1 MSKRKYRKQAEAAAR
16 VIFGVC
22 AFFAVLAVGA
32 IFLYMLVNG
41 IPAIRHLG
49 LKNILFGTVWK
60 PVAENPEYGI
70 LYIILTS
77 LLGTVLAALAGVP
90 IGVLTA
96 VYLAEV
102 AEPGRAVLVRDAVE
116 VLAGIPSVIY
126 GLLGV
131 YLLGPAMY
139 RLERKIFAGSRTHQ
153 FTGGANLLSAV
164 LVLAVMILPT
174 VIHVSESSIRGV
186 PREIREASM
195 ALGASRIQTIFR
207 SVLPSARPGI
217 VTAAVLGAR
226 FCVHKTE
233 GNFNNDIGVP
243 LTLLRLE
250 AQHEVCVVELGMD
263 HAGEID
269 NLARLVEP
277 DMALITNIGDAHI
290 ENLGSR
296 ENIFKAKC
304 EIFPHLKRDGLAV
317 LNGDDPLLASLEGTL
332 AQRTV
337 FVGEGEGLDYTAR
350 DLSSD
355 GAGHLFCRVKTP
367 RSQFEANIP
376 ALGSHMIYPTL
387 MAAAVAE
394 ALGMAPDE
402 IIRGIGAF
410 LPTKMRM
417 NIVRCKGDIVILN
430 DAYNANPQSMR
441 RAGGRPGPPEGGGGG
456 RYEGAGPRLRAV
468 PPGGGGLLR
477 PVRGGPAHRHW
488 GAGPVHGRGRPGGGA
503 GPGGLLPHPGRGQKR
518 PVPGGAGG
526 GHYPGKGVPVHGV

>member
-1 MSKRKYRKQAEAAAR
+1 MQALTLRQLLEA
-16 VIFGVC
+16 
-22 AFFAVLAVGA
+22 
-32 IFLYMLVNG
+32 VNG
-41 IPAIRHLG
+41 
-49 LKNILFGTVWK
+49 T
-60 PVAENPEYGI
+60 
-70 LYIILTS
+70 
-77 LLGTVLAALAGVP
+77 LLGDFDDLDAQAVQVSTDSRNITPGCLFIPLEGERFDGHSFIQAALEAGAAGCLP
-90 IGVLTA
+90 A
-96 VYLAEV
+96 RARESYL
-102 AEPGRAVLVRDAVE
+102 PGRFYIKVRSTQRALWELARYYKKLFPIPFIAVT
-116 VLAGIPSVIY
+116 GSV
-126 GLLGV
+126 GKTTTKD
-131 YLLGPAMY
+131 M
-139 RLERKIFAGSRTHQ
+139 
-153 FTGGANLLSAV
+153 
-164 LVLAVMILPT
+164 
-174 VIHVSESSIRGV
+174 
-186 PREIREASM
+186 
-195 ALGASRIQTIFR
+195 
-207 SVLPSARPGI
+207 
-217 VTAAVLGAR
+217 TAAVLGAR

-441 RAGGRPGPPEGGGGG
+441 AAAAVLGDAQGRRKVAVVGDMKELGPGSEQFHRAVGGYFAQSGADRLIAIGELARFMAEGAQEAGLAQADYFPTLDAARNALSREVRAGVTILVKASRSMAFEKIVDF
-456 RYEGAGPRLRAV
+456 LLTNV
-468 PPGGGGLLR
+468 P
-477 PVRGGPAHRHW
+477 
-488 GAGPVHGRGRPGGGA
+488 
-503 GPGGLLPHPGRGQKR
+503 Q
-518 PVPGGAGG
+518 
-526 GHYPGKGVPVHGV
+526 

>member
-1 MSKRKYRKQAEAAAR
+1 MQALTLRQLLEA
-16 VIFGVC
+16 
-22 AFFAVLAVGA
+22 
-32 IFLYMLVNG
+32 VNG
-41 IPAIRHLG
+41 
-49 LKNILFGTVWK
+49 T
-60 PVAENPEYGI
+60 
-70 LYIILTS
+70 
-77 LLGTVLAALAGVP
+77 LLGDFDDLDAQAVQVSTDSRNITPGCLFIPLEGERFDGHSFIQAALEAGAA
-90 IGVLTA
+90 GCLTA
-96 VYLAEV
+96 RERESYL
-102 AEPGRAVLVRDAVE
+102 PGRFYIKVRSTQRALWELARYYKKLFPIPFIAVT
-116 VLAGIPSVIY
+116 GSV
-126 GLLGV
+126 GKTTTKD
-131 YLLGPAMY
+131 M
-139 RLERKIFAGSRTHQ
+139 
-153 FTGGANLLSAV
+153 
-164 LVLAVMILPT
+164 
-174 VIHVSESSIRGV
+174 
-186 PREIREASM
+186 
-195 ALGASRIQTIFR
+195 
-207 SVLPSARPGI
+207 
-217 VTAAVLGAR
+217 TAAVLGAR

-441 RAGGRPGPPEGGGGG
+441 AAAAVLGDAQGRRKVAVVGDMKELGPGSEQFHRAAGGYFAQSGADRLIAIGELARFMAEGAQEAGLDQADYFPTLDAARNALSREVRAGVTILVKASRSMAFEKIVDF
-456 RYEGAGPRLRAV
+456 LLTNV
-468 PPGGGGLLR
+468 P
-477 PVRGGPAHRHW
+477 
-488 GAGPVHGRGRPGGGA
+488 
-503 GPGGLLPHPGRGQKR
+503 Q
-518 PVPGGAGG
+518 
-526 GHYPGKGVPVHGV
+526 

>member
-1 MSKRKYRKQAEAAAR
+1 MQALTLRQLLEA
-16 VIFGVC
+16 
-22 AFFAVLAVGA
+22 
-32 IFLYMLVNG
+32 VNG
-41 IPAIRHLG
+41 
-49 LKNILFGTVWK
+49 T
-60 PVAENPEYGI
+60 
-70 LYIILTS
+70 
-77 LLGTVLAALAGVP
+77 LLGDFDDLDAQAVQVSTDSRNITPGCLFIPLEGERFDGHSFIQAALEAGAA
-90 IGVLTA
+90 GCLTA
-96 VYLAEV
+96 RERESYL
-102 AEPGRAVLVRDAVE
+102 PGRFYIKVRSTQRALWELARYYKKLFPIPFIAVT
-116 VLAGIPSVIY
+116 GSV
-126 GLLGV
+126 GKTTTKD
-131 YLLGPAMY
+131 M
-139 RLERKIFAGSRTHQ
+139 
-153 FTGGANLLSAV
+153 
-164 LVLAVMILPT
+164 
-174 VIHVSESSIRGV
+174 
-186 PREIREASM
+186 
-195 ALGASRIQTIFR
+195 
-207 SVLPSARPGI
+207 
-217 VTAAVLGAR
+217 TAAVLGAR

-441 RAGGRPGPPEGGGGG
+441 AAAAVLGDAQGRRKVAVVGDMKELGPGSEQFHRAVGGYFAQAGADRLIAVGDLARFMAEGAKAAGLSQSDYFSTLDAAKNALSRELRAGATILVKASRSMAFEKIVD
-456 RYEGAGPRLRAV
+456 YLLANV
-468 PPGGGGLLR
+468 P
-477 PVRGGPAHRHW
+477 
-488 GAGPVHGRGRPGGGA
+488 
-503 GPGGLLPHPGRGQKR
+503 Q
-518 PVPGGAGG
+518 
-526 GHYPGKGVPVHGV
+526 

>member
-1 MSKRKYRKQAEAAAR
+1 MEALTLRQLLEA
-16 VIFGVC
+16 
-22 AFFAVLAVGA
+22 
-32 IFLYMLVNG
+32 VNG
-41 IPAIRHLG
+41 
-49 LKNILFGTVWK
+49 T
-60 PVAENPEYGI
+60 
-70 LYIILTS
+70 
-77 LLGTVLAALAGVP
+77 LLGDFDDLDAQAVQVSTDSRNITPGCLFIPLEGERFDGHSFINSALEAGAAGC
-90 IGVLTA
+90 LTA
-96 VYLAEV
+96 RERESYL
-102 AEPGRAVLVRDAVE
+102 PGKFYIKVRSTQRALWELARYYKKLFPIPFIAVT
-116 VLAGIPSVIY
+116 GSV
-126 GLLGV
+126 GKTTTKD
-131 YLLGPAMY
+131 M
-139 RLERKIFAGSRTHQ
+139 
-153 FTGGANLLSAV
+153 
-164 LVLAVMILPT
+164 
-174 VIHVSESSIRGV
+174 
-186 PREIREASM
+186 
-195 ALGASRIQTIFR
+195 
-207 SVLPSARPGI
+207 
-217 VTAAVLGAR
+217 TAAVLGAR

-387 MAAAVAE
+387 MAAAAAE

-402 IIRGIGAF
+402 IVRGIGAF

-417 NIVRCKGDIVILN
+417 NILRCKGDIVILN

-441 RAGGRPGPPEGGGGG
+441 AAAAVLGDAQGRRKVAVVGDMKELGPGSEQFHRAVGGYFAQAGTDRLIAVGDLARFMAEGARDAGLGQADWFPTLDAARNALSREVRAGVTILVKASRSMAFEKIVD
-456 RYEGAGPRLRAV
+456 YLLANV
-468 PPGGGGLLR
+468 P
-477 PVRGGPAHRHW
+477 
-488 GAGPVHGRGRPGGGA
+488 
-503 GPGGLLPHPGRGQKR
+503 Q
-518 PVPGGAGG
+518 
-526 GHYPGKGVPVHGV
+526 

>member
-1 MSKRKYRKQAEAAAR
+1 MQALTLRQLLEA
-16 VIFGVC
+16 
-22 AFFAVLAVGA
+22 
-32 IFLYMLVNG
+32 VNG
-41 IPAIRHLG
+41 
-49 LKNILFGTVWK
+49 T
-60 PVAENPEYGI
+60 
-70 LYIILTS
+70 
-77 LLGTVLAALAGVP
+77 LLGDFDDLDAQAVQVSTDSRNITPGCLFIPLEGERFDGHSFIQAALEAGAA
-90 IGVLTA
+90 GCLTA
-96 VYLAEV
+96 RERESYL
-102 AEPGRAVLVRDAVE
+102 PGKFYIKVRSTQRALWELARYYKKLFPIPFIAVT
-116 VLAGIPSVIY
+116 GSV
-126 GLLGV
+126 GKTTTKD
-131 YLLGPAMY
+131 M
-139 RLERKIFAGSRTHQ
+139 
-153 FTGGANLLSAV
+153 
-164 LVLAVMILPT
+164 
-174 VIHVSESSIRGV
+174 
-186 PREIREASM
+186 
-195 ALGASRIQTIFR
+195 
-207 SVLPSARPGI
+207 
-217 VTAAVLGAR
+217 TAAVLGAR

-441 RAGGRPGPPEGGGGG
+441 AAAAVLGDAQGRRKVAVVGDMKELGPGSEQFHRAVGGYFAQSGADRLIAIGELARFMAEGAQEAGLDQADYFPTLDAARNALSREVRAGVTILVKASRSMAFEKIVDF
-456 RYEGAGPRLRAV
+456 LLTNV
-468 PPGGGGLLR
+468 P
-477 PVRGGPAHRHW
+477 
-488 GAGPVHGRGRPGGGA
+488 
-503 GPGGLLPHPGRGQKR
+503 Q
-518 PVPGGAGG
+518 
-526 GHYPGKGVPVHGV
+526 

>member
-1 MSKRKYRKQAEAAAR
+1 MEALTLRQLLEA
-16 VIFGVC
+16 
-22 AFFAVLAVGA
+22 
-32 IFLYMLVNG
+32 VNG
-41 IPAIRHLG
+41 
-49 LKNILFGTVWK
+49 T
-60 PVAENPEYGI
+60 
-70 LYIILTS
+70 
-77 LLGTVLAALAGVP
+77 LLGDFDDLDAQAVQVSTDSRNITPGCLFIPLEGERFDGHSFINSALEAGAAGC
-90 IGVLTA
+90 LTA
-96 VYLAEV
+96 RERESYL
-102 AEPGRAVLVRDAVE
+102 PGKFYIKVRSTQRALWELARYYKKLFPIPFIAVT
-116 VLAGIPSVIY
+116 GSV
-126 GLLGV
+126 GKTTTKD
-131 YLLGPAMY
+131 M
-139 RLERKIFAGSRTHQ
+139 
-153 FTGGANLLSAV
+153 
-164 LVLAVMILPT
+164 
-174 VIHVSESSIRGV
+174 
-186 PREIREASM
+186 
-195 ALGASRIQTIFR
+195 
-207 SVLPSARPGI
+207 
-217 VTAAVLGAR
+217 TAAVLGAR
-226 FCVHKTE
+226 FRVHKTE

-304 EIFPHLKRDGLAV
+304 EIFPHLKRDGLAI
-317 LNGDDPLLASLEGTL
+317 LNGDDPLLAALEGTL

-387 MAAAVAE
+387 MAAAAAE

-402 IIRGIGAF
+402 IVRGIGAF

-441 RAGGRPGPPEGGGGG
+441 AAAAVLGDAQGRRKVAVVGDMKELGPGSEQFHRAVGGYFAQAGTDRLIAVGDLARFMAEGARDAGLGQADWFPTLDAARNALSREVRAGVTILVKASRSMAFEKIVDF
-456 RYEGAGPRLRAV
+456 LLTNV
-468 PPGGGGLLR
+468 P
-477 PVRGGPAHRHW
+477 
-488 GAGPVHGRGRPGGGA
+488 
-503 GPGGLLPHPGRGQKR
+503 Q
-518 PVPGGAGG
+518 
-526 GHYPGKGVPVHGV
+526 

>member
-1 MSKRKYRKQAEAAAR
+1 MQALTLRQLLEA
-16 VIFGVC
+16 
-22 AFFAVLAVGA
+22 
-32 IFLYMLVNG
+32 VNG
-41 IPAIRHLG
+41 
-49 LKNILFGTVWK
+49 T
-60 PVAENPEYGI
+60 
-70 LYIILTS
+70 
-77 LLGTVLAALAGVP
+77 LLGDFDDLDAQAVQVSTDSRNITPGCLFIPLEGERFDGHSFINAALEAGAA
-90 IGVLTA
+90 GCLTA
-96 VYLAEV
+96 RERESYL
-102 AEPGRAVLVRDAVE
+102 PGRFYIKVRSTQRALWELARYYKKLFPIPFIAVT
-116 VLAGIPSVIY
+116 GSV
-126 GLLGV
+126 GKTTTKD
-131 YLLGPAMY
+131 M
-139 RLERKIFAGSRTHQ
+139 
-153 FTGGANLLSAV
+153 
-164 LVLAVMILPT
+164 
-174 VIHVSESSIRGV
+174 
-186 PREIREASM
+186 
-195 ALGASRIQTIFR
+195 
-207 SVLPSARPGI
+207 
-217 VTAAVLGAR
+217 TAAVLGAR

-441 RAGGRPGPPEGGGGG
+441 AAAAVLGDAQGRRKVAVVGDMKELGPGSEQFHRAVGGYFAQSGADRLIAIGELARFMAEGAQEAGLAQADYFPTLDAARNALSREVRAGVTILVKASRSMAFEKIVDF
-456 RYEGAGPRLRAV
+456 LLTNV
-468 PPGGGGLLR
+468 P
-477 PVRGGPAHRHW
+477 
-488 GAGPVHGRGRPGGGA
+488 
-503 GPGGLLPHPGRGQKR
+503 Q
-518 PVPGGAGG
+518 
-526 GHYPGKGVPVHGV
+526 

>member
-1 MSKRKYRKQAEAAAR
+1 MEALTLRQLLEA
-16 VIFGVC
+16 
-22 AFFAVLAVGA
+22 
-32 IFLYMLVNG
+32 VNG
-41 IPAIRHLG
+41 
-49 LKNILFGTVWK
+49 T
-60 PVAENPEYGI
+60 
-70 LYIILTS
+70 
-77 LLGTVLAALAGVP
+77 LLGDFDDLDAQAVQVSTDSRNITPGCLFIPLEGERFDGHSFINSALEAGAAGC
-90 IGVLTA
+90 LTA
-96 VYLAEV
+96 RERESYL
-102 AEPGRAVLVRDAVE
+102 PGKFYIKVRSTQRALWELARYYKKLFPIPFIAVT
-116 VLAGIPSVIY
+116 GSV
-126 GLLGV
+126 GKTTTKD
-131 YLLGPAMY
+131 M
-139 RLERKIFAGSRTHQ
+139 
-153 FTGGANLLSAV
+153 
-164 LVLAVMILPT
+164 
-174 VIHVSESSIRGV
+174 
-186 PREIREASM
+186 
-195 ALGASRIQTIFR
+195 
-207 SVLPSARPGI
+207 
-217 VTAAVLGAR
+217 TAAVLGAR
-226 FCVHKTE
+226 FRVHKTE

-304 EIFPHLKRDGLAV
+304 EIFPHLKRDGLAI
-317 LNGDDPLLASLEGTL
+317 LNGDDPLLAALEGTL

-387 MAAAVAE
+387 MAAAAAE

-402 IIRGIGAF
+402 IVRGIGAF

-441 RAGGRPGPPEGGGGG
+441 AAAAVLGDAQGRRKVAVVGDMKELGPGSEQFHRAVGGYFAQAGTDRLIAVGDLARFMAEGARDAGLGQADWFPTLDASRNALSREVRAGVTILVKASRSMAFEKIVD
-456 RYEGAGPRLRAV
+456 YLLANV
-468 PPGGGGLLR
+468 P
-477 PVRGGPAHRHW
+477 
-488 GAGPVHGRGRPGGGA
+488 
-503 GPGGLLPHPGRGQKR
+503 Q
-518 PVPGGAGG
+518 
-526 GHYPGKGVPVHGV
+526 

>member
-1 MSKRKYRKQAEAAAR
+1 MEALTLRQLLEA
-16 VIFGVC
+16 
-22 AFFAVLAVGA
+22 
-32 IFLYMLVNG
+32 VNG
-41 IPAIRHLG
+41 
-49 LKNILFGTVWK
+49 T
-60 PVAENPEYGI
+60 
-70 LYIILTS
+70 
-77 LLGTVLAALAGVP
+77 LLGDFDDLDAQAVQVSTDSRNITPGCLFIPLEGERFDGHSFINSALEAGAAGC
-90 IGVLTA
+90 LTA
-96 VYLAEV
+96 RERESYL
-102 AEPGRAVLVRDAVE
+102 PGRFYIKVRSTQRALWELARYYKKLFPIPFIAVT
-116 VLAGIPSVIY
+116 GSV
-126 GLLGV
+126 GKTTTKD
-131 YLLGPAMY
+131 M
-139 RLERKIFAGSRTHQ
+139 
-153 FTGGANLLSAV
+153 
-164 LVLAVMILPT
+164 
-174 VIHVSESSIRGV
+174 
-186 PREIREASM
+186 
-195 ALGASRIQTIFR
+195 
-207 SVLPSARPGI
+207 
-217 VTAAVLGAR
+217 TAAVLGAR
-226 FCVHKTE
+226 FRVHKTE

-250 AQHEVCVVELGMD
+250 AQPAVCVVELGMD

-304 EIFPHLKRDGLAV
+304 EIFPHLKRDGLAI
-317 LNGDDPLLASLEGTL
+317 LNGDDPLLAALEGTL

-387 MAAAVAE
+387 MAAAAAE

-402 IIRGIGAF
+402 IVRGIGAF

-441 RAGGRPGPPEGGGGG
+441 AAAAVLGDAQGRRKVAVVGDMKELGPGSEQFHRAVGGYFAQAGTDRLIAVGDLARFMAEGARDAGLGQADWFPTLDAARNALSREVRAGVTILVKASRSMAFEKIVD
-456 RYEGAGPRLRAV
+456 YLLANV
-468 PPGGGGLLR
+468 P
-477 PVRGGPAHRHW
+477 
-488 GAGPVHGRGRPGGGA
+488 
-503 GPGGLLPHPGRGQKR
+503 Q
-518 PVPGGAGG
+518 
-526 GHYPGKGVPVHGV
+526 

>member
-1 MSKRKYRKQAEAAAR
+1 MQALTLRQLLEA
-16 VIFGVC
+16 
-22 AFFAVLAVGA
+22 
-32 IFLYMLVNG
+32 VNG
-41 IPAIRHLG
+41 
-49 LKNILFGTVWK
+49 T
-60 PVAENPEYGI
+60 
-70 LYIILTS
+70 
-77 LLGTVLAALAGVP
+77 LLGDFDDLDAQAVQVSTDSRNITPGCLFIPLEGERFDGHSFIQAALEAGAA
-90 IGVLTA
+90 GCLTA
-96 VYLAEV
+96 RERESYL
-102 AEPGRAVLVRDAVE
+102 PGRFYIKVRSTQRALWELARYYKKLFPIPFIAVT
-116 VLAGIPSVIY
+116 GSV
-126 GLLGV
+126 GKTTTKD
-131 YLLGPAMY
+131 M
-139 RLERKIFAGSRTHQ
+139 
-153 FTGGANLLSAV
+153 
-164 LVLAVMILPT
+164 
-174 VIHVSESSIRGV
+174 
-186 PREIREASM
+186 
-195 ALGASRIQTIFR
+195 
-207 SVLPSARPGI
+207 
-217 VTAAVLGAR
+217 TAAVLGAR

-304 EIFPHLKRDGLAV
+304 EIFPHLKRDGLAI
-317 LNGDDPLLASLEGTL
+317 LNGDDPLLAALEGTL

-441 RAGGRPGPPEGGGGG
+441 AAAAVLGDAQGRRKVAVVGDMKELGPGSEQFHRAVGGYFAQSGADRLIAIGELARFMAEGAQEAGLAQADYFPTLDAARNALSREVRAGVTILVKASRSMAFEKIVDF
-456 RYEGAGPRLRAV
+456 LLTNV
-468 PPGGGGLLR
+468 P
-477 PVRGGPAHRHW
+477 
-488 GAGPVHGRGRPGGGA
+488 
-503 GPGGLLPHPGRGQKR
+503 Q
-518 PVPGGAGG
+518 
-526 GHYPGKGVPVHGV
+526 

>member
-1 MSKRKYRKQAEAAAR
+1 MQALTLRQLLEA
-16 VIFGVC
+16 
-22 AFFAVLAVGA
+22 
-32 IFLYMLVNG
+32 VNG
-41 IPAIRHLG
+41 
-49 LKNILFGTVWK
+49 T
-60 PVAENPEYGI
+60 
-70 LYIILTS
+70 
-77 LLGTVLAALAGVP
+77 LLGDFDDLDAQAVQVSTDSRNITPGCLFIPLEGERFDGHSFIQAALEAGAA
-90 IGVLTA
+90 GCLTA
-96 VYLAEV
+96 RERESYL
-102 AEPGRAVLVRDAVE
+102 PGRFYIKVRSTQRALWELARYYKKLFPIPFIAVT
-116 VLAGIPSVIY
+116 GSV
-126 GLLGV
+126 GKTTTKD
-131 YLLGPAMY
+131 M
-139 RLERKIFAGSRTHQ
+139 
-153 FTGGANLLSAV
+153 
-164 LVLAVMILPT
+164 
-174 VIHVSESSIRGV
+174 
-186 PREIREASM
+186 
-195 ALGASRIQTIFR
+195 
-207 SVLPSARPGI
+207 
-217 VTAAVLGAR
+217 TAAVLGAR

-441 RAGGRPGPPEGGGGG
+441 AAAAVLGDAQGRRKVAVVGDMKELGPGSEQFHRAVGGYFAQAGTDRLIAVGDLARFMAEGARDAGLGQADWFPTLDAARNALSREVRAGVTILVKASRSMAFEKIVD
-456 RYEGAGPRLRAV
+456 YLLANV
-468 PPGGGGLLR
+468 P
-477 PVRGGPAHRHW
+477 
-488 GAGPVHGRGRPGGGA
+488 
-503 GPGGLLPHPGRGQKR
+503 Q
-518 PVPGGAGG
+518 
-526 GHYPGKGVPVHGV
+526 

>member
-1 MSKRKYRKQAEAAAR
+1 MEALTLRQLLEA
-16 VIFGVC
+16 
-22 AFFAVLAVGA
+22 
-32 IFLYMLVNG
+32 VNG
-41 IPAIRHLG
+41 
-49 LKNILFGTVWK
+49 T
-60 PVAENPEYGI
+60 
-70 LYIILTS
+70 
-77 LLGTVLAALAGVP
+77 LLGDFDDLDAQAVQVSTDSRNITPGCLFIPLEGERFDGHSFINSALEAGAAGC
-90 IGVLTA
+90 LTA
-96 VYLAEV
+96 RERESYL
-102 AEPGRAVLVRDAVE
+102 PGKFYIKVRSTQRALWELARYYKKLFPIPFIAVT
-116 VLAGIPSVIY
+116 GSV
-126 GLLGV
+126 GKTTTKD
-131 YLLGPAMY
+131 M
-139 RLERKIFAGSRTHQ
+139 
-153 FTGGANLLSAV
+153 
-164 LVLAVMILPT
+164 
-174 VIHVSESSIRGV
+174 
-186 PREIREASM
+186 
-195 ALGASRIQTIFR
+195 
-207 SVLPSARPGI
+207 
-217 VTAAVLGAR
+217 TAAVLGAR
-226 FCVHKTE
+226 FRVHKTE

-387 MAAAVAE
+387 MAAAAAE

-402 IIRGIGAF
+402 IVRGIGAF

-441 RAGGRPGPPEGGGGG
+441 AAAAVLGDAQGRRKVAVVGDMKELGPGSEQFHRAVGGYFAQAGTDRLIAVGDLARFMAEGARDAGLGQADWFPTLDAARNALSREVRAGVTILVKASRSMAFEKIVD
-456 RYEGAGPRLRAV
+456 YLLANV
-468 PPGGGGLLR
+468 P
-477 PVRGGPAHRHW
+477 
-488 GAGPVHGRGRPGGGA
+488 
-503 GPGGLLPHPGRGQKR
+503 Q
-518 PVPGGAGG
+518 
-526 GHYPGKGVPVHGV
+526 

>member
-1 MSKRKYRKQAEAAAR
+1 MQALTLRQLLEA
-16 VIFGVC
+16 
-22 AFFAVLAVGA
+22 
-32 IFLYMLVNG
+32 VNG
-41 IPAIRHLG
+41 
-49 LKNILFGTVWK
+49 T
-60 PVAENPEYGI
+60 
-70 LYIILTS
+70 
-77 LLGTVLAALAGVP
+77 LLGDFDDLDAQAVQVSTDSRSITPGCLFIPLEGERFDGHSFIQAALEAGA
-90 IGVLTA
+90 GCLTA
-96 VYLAEV
+96 RERESYL
-102 AEPGRAVLVRDAVE
+102 PGRFYIKVRSTQRALWELARYYKKLFPIPFIAVT
-116 VLAGIPSVIY
+116 GSV
-126 GLLGV
+126 GKTTTKD
-131 YLLGPAMY
+131 M
-139 RLERKIFAGSRTHQ
+139 
-153 FTGGANLLSAV
+153 
-164 LVLAVMILPT
+164 
-174 VIHVSESSIRGV
+174 
-186 PREIREASM
+186 
-195 ALGASRIQTIFR
+195 
-207 SVLPSARPGI
+207 
-217 VTAAVLGAR
+217 TAAVLGAR

-430 DAYNANPQSMR
+430 DAYNANPQPR
-441 RAGGRPGPPEGGGGG
+441 RAAAAVLGDAQGRRKVAVVGDMKELGPGSEQFHRAVGGYFAQSGADRLIAIGELA
-456 RYEGAGPRLRAV
+456 RFMAEGAQEAGLAQADYFPTLDAARNALSREVRAGVTILVKASRSMAFEKIVDFLLTNV
-468 PPGGGGLLR
+468 P
-477 PVRGGPAHRHW
+477 
-488 GAGPVHGRGRPGGGA
+488 
-503 GPGGLLPHPGRGQKR
+503 Q
-518 PVPGGAGG
+518 
-526 GHYPGKGVPVHGV
+526 

>member
-1 MSKRKYRKQAEAAAR
+1 MQALTLRQLLEA
-16 VIFGVC
+16 
-22 AFFAVLAVGA
+22 
-32 IFLYMLVNG
+32 VNG
-41 IPAIRHLG
+41 
-49 LKNILFGTVWK
+49 T
-60 PVAENPEYGI
+60 
-70 LYIILTS
+70 
-77 LLGTVLAALAGVP
+77 LLGDFDDLDAQAVQVSTDSRNITPGCLFIPLEGERFDGHSFIQAALEAGAA
-90 IGVLTA
+90 GCLTA
-96 VYLAEV
+96 RERESYL
-102 AEPGRAVLVRDAVE
+102 PGRFYIKVRSTQRALWELARYYKKLFPIPFIAVT
-116 VLAGIPSVIY
+116 GSV
-126 GLLGV
+126 GKTTTKD
-131 YLLGPAMY
+131 M
-139 RLERKIFAGSRTHQ
+139 
-153 FTGGANLLSAV
+153 
-164 LVLAVMILPT
+164 
-174 VIHVSESSIRGV
+174 
-186 PREIREASM
+186 
-195 ALGASRIQTIFR
+195 
-207 SVLPSARPGI
+207 
-217 VTAAVLGAR
+217 TAAVLGAR

-387 MAAAVAE
+387 MPAAVAE

-441 RAGGRPGPPEGGGGG
+441 AAAAVLGDAQGRRKVAVVGDMKELGPGSEQFHRAVGGYFAQSGADRLIAIGELARFMAEGAQEAGLDQADYFPTLDAARNALSREVRAGVTILVKASRSMAFEKIVDF
-456 RYEGAGPRLRAV
+456 LLTNV
-468 PPGGGGLLR
+468 P
-477 PVRGGPAHRHW
+477 
-488 GAGPVHGRGRPGGGA
+488 
-503 GPGGLLPHPGRGQKR
+503 Q
-518 PVPGGAGG
+518 
-526 GHYPGKGVPVHGV
+526 

>member
-1 MSKRKYRKQAEAAAR
+1 MEALTLRQLLEA
-16 VIFGVC
+16 
-22 AFFAVLAVGA
+22 
-32 IFLYMLVNG
+32 VNG
-41 IPAIRHLG
+41 
-49 LKNILFGTVWK
+49 T
-60 PVAENPEYGI
+60 
-70 LYIILTS
+70 
-77 LLGTVLAALAGVP
+77 LLGDFDDLDAQAVQVSTDSRNITPGCLFIPLEGERFDGHSFINSALEAGAAGC
-90 IGVLTA
+90 LTA
-96 VYLAEV
+96 RERESYL
-102 AEPGRAVLVRDAVE
+102 PGKFYIKVRSTQRALWELARYYKKLFPIPFIAVT
-116 VLAGIPSVIY
+116 GSV
-126 GLLGV
+126 GKTTTKD
-131 YLLGPAMY
+131 M
-139 RLERKIFAGSRTHQ
+139 
-153 FTGGANLLSAV
+153 
-164 LVLAVMILPT
+164 
-174 VIHVSESSIRGV
+174 
-186 PREIREASM
+186 
-195 ALGASRIQTIFR
+195 
-207 SVLPSARPGI
+207 
-217 VTAAVLGAR
+217 TAAVLGAR

-387 MAAAVAE
+387 MAAAAAE

-402 IIRGIGAF
+402 IVRGIGAF

-441 RAGGRPGPPEGGGGG
+441 AAAAVLGDAQGRRKVAVVGDMKELGPGSEQFHRAVGGYFAQSGADRLIAIGELARFMAEGAQEAGLAQADYFPTLDAARNALSREVRAGVTILVKASRSMAFEKIVD
-456 RYEGAGPRLRAV
+456 YLLANV
-468 PPGGGGLLR
+468 P
-477 PVRGGPAHRHW
+477 
-488 GAGPVHGRGRPGGGA
+488 
-503 GPGGLLPHPGRGQKR
+503 Q
-518 PVPGGAGG
+518 
-526 GHYPGKGVPVHGV
+526 